1 MCWLQIKTQ
10 CPEGKRT
17 RYGVMQ
23 HLTAT
28 LTQDL
33 NRTKVFEVDAVQ
45 VNQQTRSDQP
55 ERPIAIRFS
64 YRSPEGNKKYVN
76 PFPSRVRTPQHG
88 RHWTP
93 DEQLSRW
100 LARMGMDGP
109 VSWQTRA
116 QCIAAITGAIKP
128 SSS

>member
-1 MCWLQIKTQ
+1 
-10 CPEGKRT
+10 
-17 RYGVMQ
+17 MQ
-23 HLTAT
+23 HPTAT
-28 LTQDL
+28 LTQGL
-33 NRTKVFEVDAVQ
+33 NRTKVFEIDAVQ
-45 VNQQTRSDQP
+45 VNKQTLSDQP

-76 PFPSRVRTPQHG
+76 TFPGRVRTPQHG

-109 VSWQTRA
+109 VSWKTRA
-116 QCIAAITGAIKP
+116 QCIAAMTGAIKP
-128 SSS
+128 SR